1 MDSQMTDAE
10 KDEAKVR
17 AANARADSLTP
28 EERKEIGR
36 KAAAAR
42 WDKEKDI
49 PRAEYPGELR
59 IGDMIFP
66 CSVLSDGTRILTQS
80 DFMSEMGMYYSGW
93 VSKNRSAEEVAA
105 DVPLF
110 LAFQALKPFID
121 KHLGDLQSIT
131 VAYRTESGNIARGIK
146 AEIIPKLC
154 DVWLDADESKTL
166 GKRQKQIATKARL
179 LMRALAH
186 TGIIALVDEVTGYQ
200 EHRTKDA
207 LTRILE
213 EFIAKE
219 LQPYVP
225 TFQQEYYRE
234 IYRLRG
240 LEYPKDSVRRPQYFG
255 SITNDIVY
263 KRLAPG
269 VLEELKR
276 VTPRLGSGR
285 HKDKLFQR
293 LTQNKGYPKLTHHL
307 GSVVTMMQLSND
319 WHDFMAKLDRFKPR
333 LDIKSLEKGQQ
344 LSFDYDA
351 GKDSGV
357 GL

>member
-1 MDSQMTDAE
+1 MTV
-10 KDEAKVR
+10 DESDGAKAR
-17 AANARADSLTP
+17 AAKARADSLTP

-36 KAAAAR
+36 KAGTAR
-42 WDKEKDI
+42 WDKAKNI
-49 PRAEYPGELR
+49 PRAEYSGELR
-59 IGDMIFP
+59 IGDMVFP
-66 CSVLSDGTRILTQS
+66 CSVLSDGTRVLTQS
-80 DFMSEMGMYYSGW
+80 DFMSGMNMYYSGW
-93 VSKNRSAEEVAA
+93 VSKNRPEEDAAA

-110 LAFQALKPFID
+110 LAFKTLKPFVD

-154 DVWLDADESKTL
+154 DVWLDAEENGGL
-166 GKRQKQIATKARL
+166 GKRQKLIASKARL

-200 EHRTKDA
+200 AHRAKDA

-219 LQPYVP
+219 LQPYVR
-225 TFQQEYYRE
+225 TFQPEYYQE

-240 LEYPKDSVRRPQYFG
+240 LDYPHDSVKHPQYFG

-285 HKDKLFQR
+285 HKNKLFQR
-293 LTQNKGYPKLTHHL
+293 LTQNKGYPKLTQHL
-307 GSVVTMMQLSND
+307 GSVVTMMQLSSD
-319 WHDFMAKLDRFKPR
+319 WHDFMAKLDKFKPR
-333 LDIKSLEKGQQ
+333 LDIKSLETGRQ

-351 GKDSGV
+351 KKDKGI